1 MQHHSDNASPISRG
15 TILLVEDREE
25 DVFFLRRALSRI
37 DADVDVRVVSNG
49 AEAQA
54 YMNGEPPFTDRRYFP
69 LPAAI
74 VCDFKMPRR
83 SGIEFLQWLRA
94 QKDFEALPFV
104 LLSGSV
110 LPHEQQMALQFGANL
125 YLRKTA
131 DFAAMTE
138 HARTIF
144 ELMQQHRT
152 SVPPCNAGPQVS
164 KRGVVLVIDDDA
176 QVRRMLADVLEA
188 FGFDIA
194 QAETSGEGLACAR
207 LQRPDLV
214 LCDIM
219 LPDAIGFETARALN
233 EHPFTKGV
241 PVILITGYSY
251 MQQSVPNSKWNF
263 LLKPLS
269 ANGIVE
275 AVMQALESTKR
286 AA

>member
-1 MQHHSDNASPISRG
+1 MQHNASPISRV

-37 DADVDVRVVSNG
+37 GADVDVRVVSNG

-94 QKDFEALPFV
+94 QKDFEALPFI

-110 LPHEQQMALQFGANL
+110 LPHEQQLALQFGANL

-131 DFAAMTE
+131 DFATMTE
-138 HARTIF
+138 HARMIF
-144 ELMQQHRT
+144 ELMHEQRT
-152 SVPPCNAGPQVS
+152 SPPDSKVGRQVS
-164 KRGVVLVIDDDA
+164 KQGVVLVIDDEA
-176 QVRRMLADVLEA
+176 PVRRMLADVLEA
-188 FGFDIA
+188 FGFNIV
-194 QAETSGEGLACAR
+194 QAETSEEGLACAR

-214 LCDIM
+214 LCDVV
-219 LPDAIGFETARALN
+219 LPDAIGFETAQALN
-233 EHPFTKGV
+233 EHALTRGV
-241 PVILITGYSY
+241 PVILITGYTY
-251 MQQSVPNSKWNF
+251 MQELAPNPKWKF

-275 AVMQALESTKR
+275 AVMQALESAKR